1 MTHPPLASG
10 FGAAALVA
18 AALGHIAPAHAAD
31 PVGDAGRG
39 AEIWAEC
46 TDCHQIGADATDWVG
61 PHLNGLFGRRA
72 AAHDSYPYSDGLTR
86 MGADGLVWT
95 FETLDAY
102 IENPLAFASDTRM
115 GYPGLEDPQARADLL
130 AFLRTYSDSP
140 RDIPEAPR
148 TANPTDHGLDP
159 EILALEG
166 DPAYGE
172 YLSSECTT
180 CHQADGSA
188 EGIPGI
194 TQWPEDAFVVAMHA
208 YKRKLRPHP
217 AMQMIAGRLNNE
229 EIAAL
234 AAYFA
239 TLEP

>member
-1 MTHPPLASG
+1 MGGARAIHAL
-10 FGAAALVA
+10 GAAALA
-18 AALGHIAPAHAAD
+18 AALAVPGAARAAD
-31 PVGDAGRG
+31 PVGDAERG
-39 AEIWAEC
+39 AEIWQDCVA
-46 TDCHQIGADATDWVG
+46 CHQIGSDATDWVG

-72 AAHDSYPYSDGLTR
+72 ASHEGYPYSESLER
-86 MGADGLVWT
+86 MGADGLEWS

-102 IENPLAFASDTRM
+102 IENPLSLVSGTRM
-115 GYPGLEDPQARADLL
+115 AYPGMPDPQDRADLL
-130 AFLRTYSDSP
+130 AFLRTYSASP
-140 RDIPEAPR
+140 QNIPEAPR
-148 TANPTDHGLDP
+148 TANPSDPSLDP

-188 EGIPGI
+188 QGIPSI
-194 TQWPEDAFVVAMHA
+194 TRWPEDAFVIAMHA

-217 AMQMIAGRLNNE
+217 VMQMVAGRLSNE

-239 TLEP
+239 TLE